1 MTFRRDVVPHLDAAY
16 NLARWLAGNDAD
28 ADDVLQEAML
38 RAHRFPRD
46 GADAPRA
53 WFLRIVR
60 NAAFAMLR
68 KERDWDEVSDD
79 EPSLE
84 PDASARLATA
94 IDVAGLRRGI
104 DALTPHFREMIVLR
118 ELEELSY
125 EEIAQVAQVPIG
137 TVMSRLHR
145 ARAMLKKD
153 LLRQERSGHA
163 RRSR

>member
-1 MTFRRDVVPHLDAAY
+1 MSFRRDVLPHLDAAY

-28 ADDVLQEAML
+28 ADDVMQDAML

-60 NAAFAMLR
+60 NTAFALLR
-68 KERDWDEVSDD
+68 SRKGFEEIGED

-84 PDASARLATA
+84 PDAPALL
-94 IDVAGLRRGI
+94 VAAADAAQLREGI
-104 DALTPHFREMIVLR
+104 EALPPHFREMLVLR

-125 EEIAQVAQVPIG
+125 EEIAEVLQVPIG

-145 ARAMLKKD
+145 ARALLKKN
-153 LLRQERSGHA
+153 LLRRERVEHA

>member
-1 MTFRRDVVPHLDAAY
+1 MSFRRDVLPHLDAAY

-28 ADDVLQEAML
+28 ADDVLQDAML

-46 GADAPRA
+46 GGDAPRA

-60 NAAFAMLR
+60 NAAFALLR
-68 KERDWDEVSDD
+68 TRRGFEEVSDD

-84 PDASARLATA
+84 PDAAMRL
-94 IDVAGLRRGI
+94 VAAADAAQLRDGI
-104 DALTPHFREMIVLR
+104 DALAPHFREMVVLR

-145 ARAMLKKD
+145 ARALLKKN
-153 LLRQERSGHA
+153 LLRQERSEHA

>member
-1 MTFRRDVVPHLDAAY
+1 MSFRRDVLPHLDAAY

-28 ADDVLQEAML
+28 ADDVLQDAML

-60 NAAFAMLR
+60 NAAFALLR
-68 KERDWDEVSDD
+68 TRRGFDELSED

-84 PDASARLATA
+84 LDAPARLVAA
-94 IDVAGLRRGI
+94 ADVAQLKDSI
-104 DALTPHFREMIVLR
+104 EALAPHFREIIVLR

-145 ARAMLKKD
+145 GRALLKKN
-153 LLRQERSGHA
+153 LLRQERSEHA